1 MRVLVRDRYFER
13 ALNADRALA
22 AIIDGTAG
30 GDVVGPVPTVRTQ
43 PYSQFFQRKNI
54 YGPIAEQAISAIARG

>member
-22 AIIDGTAG
+22 AIIDGTG

>member
-13 ALNADRALA
+13 ALNAERALA

-30 GDVVGPVPTVRTQ
+30 GGTLWGLVPTVRT
-43 PYSQFFQRKNI
+43 
-54 YGPIAEQAISAIARG
+54 